1 MRVGDVMTA
10 HVRCCTPDTPLQQVA
25 SMMVENDCGLIPV
38 VDDPTQER
46 IMGVVTDRD
55 IVVRLVAEGKN
66 PLEWTA
72 AEAMSRDVFTCTP
85 QTSIDDCCTLMEERQ
100 VRRIPV
106 VDERG
111 RIVGIV
117 AQADV
122 ARMTS
127 IERTAEVV
135 KEVSQPG

>member
-1 MRVGDVMTA
+1 MRVGDLMTA
-10 HVRCCTPDTPLQQVA
+10 NVRCCTPDTPLQDVA
-25 SMMVENDCGLIPV
+25 AMMVENDCGMIPV
-38 VDDPTQER
+38 VDDFTQGR
-46 IMGVVTDRD
+46 VMGVVTDRD
-55 IVVRLVAEGKN
+55 MVVRLVAEGKN

-72 AEAMSRDVFTCTP
+72 ADAMSRDIVTCSP
-85 QTSIDDCCTLMEERQ
+85 QTSIDDCCNLMEERQ

-111 RIVGIV
+111 RIVGVV

-122 ARMTS
+122 ARLAS
-127 IERTAEVV
+127 EARTAEVV